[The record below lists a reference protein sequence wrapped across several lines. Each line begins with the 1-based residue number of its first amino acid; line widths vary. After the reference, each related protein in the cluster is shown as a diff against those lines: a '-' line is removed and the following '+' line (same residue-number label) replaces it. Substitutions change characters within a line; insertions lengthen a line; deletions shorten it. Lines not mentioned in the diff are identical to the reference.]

1 MVKTLRLSREGYQA
15 AANQTGFLPETL
27 EKVVRL
33 GELLGVIFEHPFL
46 RSRVLLKGGT
56 ALNLMLEAPRRLSV
70 DIDLNYVGSVDR
82 EGMLA
87 EKPKVLEALQR
98 LSAGL
103 GYGVVPRTGD
113 HAGGGFVLTYT
124 NSLDT
129 PDRVEIDISFTAR
142 VPLAAPFE
150 CQIWQPDGVDRPQ
163 ARLCAREELI
173 AGKLRALVDRV
184 AARDVYDTT
193 FLPTLSNEP
202 WPSQHQKRLFV
213 FYSGTLPQ
221 PLNSYSTKRL
231 DRLTDQEVRSSL
243 IPMLSSGSA
252 LDTEQIRANAKQ
264 ILSPMLTLDE
274 EESAFVNTLNAGELR
289 PELLFPQNPELVAK
303 FMKYPHL
310 LWKAQN
316 AKAHK
321 R

>member
-1 MVKTLRLSREGYQA
+1 LRLSREGYQA

-70 DIDLNYVGSVDR
+70 DIDLNYVGAVDR
-82 EGMLA
+82 EPMLA
-87 EKPKVLEALQR
+87 EKPTVMEALQR

-103 GYGVVPRTGD
+103 GYGVVARKGD
-113 HAGGGFVLTYT
+113 HAGGGFVLAYT
-124 NSLDT
+124 NSLGT
-129 PDRVEIDISFTAR
+129 PDRVEIDFSFTTR
-142 VPLAAPFE
+142 VLLAAPFE
-150 CQIWQPDGVDRPQ
+150 CRIWQPDGVDRPL

-173 AGKLRALVDRV
+173 AGKLNALVDRV

-193 FLPTLSNEP
+193 FLPLLAEDP
-202 WPSQHQKRLFV
+202 WPSNHQKRLFV
-213 FYSGTLPQ
+213 FYSGALNH
-221 PLNSYSTKRL
+221 PLHTYSVERI
-231 DRLTDQEVRSSL
+231 DRLTDQEVRSAL
-243 IPMLSSGSA
+243 VPMLSSGSVV
-252 LDTEQIRANAKQ
+252 DTDQMKAHAKQ
-264 ILSPMLTLDE
+264 ILSPMLKLDDE
-274 EESAFVNTLNAGELR
+274 ELAFVNALNDGELR
-289 PELLFPQNPELVAK
+289 PDLLFPQDPELAERLSK
-303 FMKYPHL
+303 HPHL

-321 R
+321 RKST

>member
-1 MVKTLRLSREGYQA
+1 LRLSREGYRA
-15 AANQTGFLPETL
+15 AANRTGFLPEIL

-56 ALNLMLEAPRRLSV
+56 ALNLMVEAPRRLSV
-70 DIDLNYVGSVDR
+70 DIDMNYIGAVDR

-113 HAGGGFVLTYT
+113 HAGGGFILTYT
-124 NSLDT
+124 NSLGT
-129 PDRVEIDISFTAR
+129 PDRVEIDISFTTR
-142 VPLAAPFE
+142 IPLAAPFE
-150 CQIWQPDGVDRPQ
+150 CRIWQPDRVDRPM
-163 ARLCAREELI
+163 ARLCAREELV

-193 FLPTLSNEP
+193 FLPSLGDAP

-221 PLNSYSTKRL
+221 SLNSYSADRI

-243 IPMLSSGSA
+243 VPMLSSGSA
-252 LDTEQIRANAKQ
+252 VDTDQLKAHAKQ
-264 ILSPMLTLDE
+264 ILSPMLRLDDE
-274 EESAFVNTLNAGELR
+274 ELAFVNALNDGELR
-289 PELLFPQNPELVAK
+289 PDLLFPLDSELAERLSK
-303 FMKYPHL
+303 HPHL

-321 R
+321 RKSV